1 MFEAVLWALTTIQ
14 EAAGN
19 GRICSSS
26 DTILG
31 MPFKEEDV
39 MRD

>member
-19 GRICSSS
+19 GRKRSSN

-39 MRD
+39 MQD